1 MQLPAR
7 HRLLWAAFVKMQA
20 EDPTP
25 RFLEAFHFDDNEES
39 ANSLARLALKGQKRA
54 AAALLWSYEH
64 DKRRI
69 PQPGHLSIVTDFSGN
84 ALCIIETR
92 RVDVV
97 PFDKVSVEFAALE
110 GEGDGSLV
118 YWHRVHEAYFGRECK
133 RIGRTPERSM
143 PVICERFDLVY
154 RPTVDRE

>member
-7 HRLLWAAFVKMQA
+7 HRLLWAAFIKTQA

-25 RFLEAFHFDDNEES
+25 RFLEAFHFDDNEQS
-39 ANSLARLALKGQKRA
+39 ANSLARLVLKGQKRA
-54 AAALLWSYEH
+54 AAALLKSYEH

-69 PQPGHLSIVTDFSGN
+69 PQPGHLSIVTDFLGK

-133 RIGRTPERSM
+133 RIGRTLKRSM
-143 PVICERFDLVY
+143 PVICERFELVY